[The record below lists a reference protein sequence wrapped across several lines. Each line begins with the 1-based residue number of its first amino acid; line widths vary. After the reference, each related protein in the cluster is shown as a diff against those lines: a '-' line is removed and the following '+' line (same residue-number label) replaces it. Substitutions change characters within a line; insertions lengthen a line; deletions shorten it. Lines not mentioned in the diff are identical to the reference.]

1 MRAGRFAIC
10 AYDVGMTASP
20 IIVVGLGN
28 PGPKYEGT
36 RHNVGVHVIEELA
49 GRATMSPATLALHKR
64 TNTQVAELAAG
75 RLLADRR
82 VVLART
88 QSYMNVSGGPVKALL
103 DYFDASPA
111 DLYVVHDELDLPL
124 GEVKL
129 RTGGGDHGHNGLKSV
144 TQSLSKLKNGKNY
157 NKLAVGIGRP
167 PGKMP
172 PADYV
177 LRQFAAKE
185 QIDVAIA
192 VADAADA
199 FIAHAQG

>member
-1 MRAGRFAIC
+1 M
-10 AYDVGMTASP
+10 
-20 IIVVGLGN
+20 
-28 PGPKYEGT
+28 
-36 RHNVGVHVIEELA
+36 
-49 GRATMSPATLALHKR
+49 
-64 TNTQVAELAAG
+64 
-75 RLLADRR
+75 
-82 VVLART
+82 
-88 QSYMNVSGGPVKALL
+88 
-103 DYFDASPA
+103 
-111 DLYVVHDELDLPL
+111 VHDELDLPL

-172 PADYV
+172 PADFV